1 MARLPTRRELAD
13 KIDKLERD
21 LAIAAAGAGVGAGL
35 ARSPSLRGAAVSG
48 LARVS
53 PYALAID
60 ALAREEE
67 SLLGRGVIGLG
78 EQATMLATGVEA
90 RARAEG
96 LPIAGRP
103 AVSRRKPKQTKFN
116 KMVSTGMKTLK
127 TSTSMGAKGKISN
140 AKKAF
145 SAVTKAASAVT
156 KGKKLPKS
164 GIKRKIMSAM
174 RKIR

>member
-13 KIDKLERD
+13 KIDQLERD

-35 ARSPSLRGAAVSG
+35 ARSPMLRGAAVSG

-78 EQATMLATGVEA
+78 EQTTRLATGVEA

-96 LPIAGRP
+96 LPIMGRP
-103 AVSRRKPKQTKFN
+103 AVTKRKPKKSKFN
-116 KMVSTGMKTLK
+116 KMVGAGMKK
-127 TSTSMGAKGKISN
+127 VKEYVYSK
-140 AKKAF
+140 
-145 SAVTKAASAVT
+145 
-156 KGKKLPKS
+156 
-164 GIKRKIMSAM
+164 
-174 RKIR
+174 